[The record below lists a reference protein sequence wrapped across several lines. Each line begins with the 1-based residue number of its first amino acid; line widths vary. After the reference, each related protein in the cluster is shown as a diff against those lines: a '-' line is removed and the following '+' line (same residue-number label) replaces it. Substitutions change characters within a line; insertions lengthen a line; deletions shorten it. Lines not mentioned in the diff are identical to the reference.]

1 VNTERL
7 VIVGLKTLLL
17 KTDRPMKLR
26 EFAKLIRLSPT
37 TVSRALSGY
46 PEVAESTRKRV
57 VAEAARLGYRPN
69 VNAVRLVTGRAG
81 AIGVVMGRNSEF
93 HFAEF
98 MRGMAERLSQD
109 EVDILVSPIASNAAD
124 DEVDICR
131 RLATSRRVDAII
143 VTSPKP
149 NDERIRLLDQLEM
162 PFLVHGRSDIEI
174 PHAWLDIDN
183 EGAVYRSTAH
193 LLDLGHSRIAMING
207 RYGFT
212 FSLHR
217 DAGYRRALEERGV
230 RFDPTLV
237 EHGDFTDDAGYRT
250 ALKLLASESR
260 PTAFVAGS
268 MMSAL
273 GIYRAVRSV
282 GLKIGKDVSVV
293 AHDDVISFLS
303 ADNMVPSLTA
313 TRSSMRLAGKRCV
326 DLLMEMLDGR
336 AASDIHELWPVE
348 LVLRES
354 ATRAPY

>member
-1 VNTERL
+1 
-7 VIVGLKTLLL
+7 
-17 KTDRPMKLR
+17 MKLR
-26 EFAKLIRLSPT
+26 EFAKQVGLSAT

-57 VAEAARLGYRPN
+57 MDEAIRLGYRPN

-98 MRGMAERLSQD
+98 MRGMAERLSVD
-109 EVDILVSPIASNAAD
+109 EVDILVSPTASTGTD
-124 DEVDICR
+124 DEVQLCH
-131 RLATSRRVDAII
+131 RLAISRRVDAII
-143 VTSPKP
+143 ITSPKP
-149 NDERIRLLDQLEM
+149 NDERIKLLHELGM
-162 PFLVHGRSDIEI
+162 PFLVHGRSDTDI

-193 LLDLGHSRIAMING
+193 LLDLGHTHIAMING

-217 DAGYRRALEERGV
+217 DAGYRKALEEKGV
-230 RFDPTLV
+230 VFDPDLV
-237 EHGDFTDDAGYRT
+237 EHGDFTDEVGYRL
-250 ALKLLASESR
+250 AKKLLERAPR

-268 MMSAL
+268 MMTAL
-273 GIYRAVRSV
+273 GIYRAARSL
-282 GLKIGKDVSVV
+282 GLTIGKDISVI

-313 TRSSMRLAGKRCV
+313 TRSSMRAAGKRSA
-326 DLLMEMLDGR
+326 DLLMDMLDGR
-336 AASDIHELWPVE
+336 VASDVHELWPVE
-348 LVLRES
+348 LILRET
-354 ATRAPY
+354 AVRAPK

>member
-1 VNTERL
+1 
-7 VIVGLKTLLL
+7 
-17 KTDRPMKLR
+17 MKLR
-26 EFAKLIRLSPT
+26 EFAKHLGLSAT

-46 PEVAESTRKRV
+46 PEVAEGTRKRV
-57 VAEAARLGYRPN
+57 MEEAVRLGYRPN

-98 MRGMAERLSQD
+98 MRGMAERLGQD
-109 EVDILVSPIASNAAD
+109 EVDILVSPTSQNSKE
-124 DEVDICR
+124 DEIQLCH

-149 NDERIRLLDQLEM
+149 NDERIRMLHELGM
-162 PFLVHGRSDIEI
+162 PFLVHGRSDIDI

-193 LLDLGHSRIAMING
+193 LLDLGHKHIAMING

-217 DAGYRRALEERGV
+217 DAGYRKALESRGIE
-230 RFDPTLV
+230 FDQDLV
-237 EHGDFTDDAGYRT
+237 EHGDFTDEIGYHLAR
-250 ALKLLASESR
+250 KLLEKKPR

-268 MMSAL
+268 MMTAL
-273 GIYRAVRSV
+273 GIYRAARSF
-282 GLKIGKDVSVV
+282 GLTIGKDISVI

-313 TRSSMRLAGKRCV
+313 TRSSMRAAGKRCA
-326 DLLMEMLDGR
+326 DLVMDILDGR
-336 AASDIHELWPVE
+336 APADIHELWPVE
-348 LVLRES
+348 LILRES
-354 ATRAPY
+354 ATRVPE